1 MISCFAIIHKCV
13 IQVNGPQ
20 LMKLCDPCTGSVFIY
35 ISIGIS
41 KQIFIW
47 IHLGLVG
54 YDLTHKSLVFMA
66 SSHYLMLWLV
76 CLYSKPCIK
85 STAGAGADVAL
96 VNVAC
101 NTTIELTCSDPS
113 GFLPSWF
120 MNGVVV
126 FGDHYSSSSD
136 VNTGVVTG
144 TLTINGNHTYGAFN
158 VYCSLHNGQ
167 ILHNTSV
174 TVQG

>member
-1 MISCFAIIHKCV
+1 MYSY
-13 IQVNGPQ
+13 N
-20 LMKLCDPCTGSVFIY
+20 Y

-41 KQIFIW
+41 KQILCDESTFTW
-47 IHLGLVG
+47 G
-54 YDLTHKSLVFMA
+54 
-66 SSHYLMLWLV
+66 WLV
-76 CLYSKPCIK
+76 RTLLCIK
-85 STAGAGADVAL
+85 STVWIHAGTGADVAL
-96 VNVAC
+96 VNVAR
-101 NTTIELTCSDPS
+101 NTTIELTCSDPN

-144 TLTINGNHTYGAFN
+144 TLTINGNLTYGAFN
-158 VYCSLHNGQ
+158 VYCSLHNDQ

>member
-1 MISCFAIIHKCV
+1 MHWQCIHIYLHWYLKTDTYVNPLGIGWLGPYTNLWYSWHLAIISCF
-13 IQVNGPQ
+13 
-20 LMKLCDPCTGSVFIY
+20 DWY
-35 ISIGIS
+35 
-41 KQIFIW
+41 
-47 IHLGLVG
+47 
-54 YDLTHKSLVFMA
+54 
-66 SSHYLMLWLV
+66 V
-76 CLYSKPCIK
+76 CIATPCIK
-85 STAGAGADVAL
+85 STAGTGADVAL

-158 VYCSLHNGQ
+158 VYCSLHNDQ